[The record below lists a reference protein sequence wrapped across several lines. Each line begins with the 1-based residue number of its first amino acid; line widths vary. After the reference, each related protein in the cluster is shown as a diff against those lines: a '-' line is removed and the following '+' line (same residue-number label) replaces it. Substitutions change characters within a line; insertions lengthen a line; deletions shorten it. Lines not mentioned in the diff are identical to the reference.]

1 MTGLDEFNQFFGDIT
16 LGTLLKFGL
25 AVFFILYVCKHV
37 KAYLLEK
44 QKLELQKA
52 EIEQKRDKDLAEALE
67 GVRKYPEYRQ
77 QSIEIQ
83 HKLEDENCE
92 VRKDIQEFKTEFGA
106 AMTDLAERVKKMEED
121 TKRRERNKIRN
132 TLMQNYR
139 YYTNPETNP
148 THSWTRTERDTFW
161 SLFKEYEENG
171 GDGDMHTIVQP
182 AMERLIIVENETHIT
197 SK

>member
-1 MTGLDEFNQFFGDIT
+1 MTGLEQFNQFFGDIT
-16 LGTLLKFGL
+16 LRTLLGFAL
-25 AVFFILYVCKHV
+25 AIYFVFYISKQV
-37 KAYLLEK
+37 KEYLLEK
-44 QKLELQKA
+44 QKHELKKA

-67 GVRKYPEYRQ
+67 GVRQYPKYRQ

-92 VRKDIQEFKTEFGA
+92 VRKEIK
-106 AMTDLAERVKKMEED
+106 DLATRIEKMEED

-182 AMERLIIVENETHIT
+182 AMERLIIVEHETHIT

>member
-67 GVRKYPEYRQ
+67 GVRQYPKYRQ

-92 VRKDIQEFKTEFGA
+92 VRKEIQ
-106 AMTDLAERVKKMEED
+106 DLASRIDKMEEA
-121 TKRRERNKIRN
+121 TKRRERNKIRDR
-132 TLMQNYR
+132 LLQNYR
-139 YYTNPETNP
+139 YYTSSETNP
-148 THSWTRTERDTFW
+148 SHSWTRMESDAFW
-161 SLFKEYEENG
+161 ELFKEYEENG
-171 GDGDMHTIVQP
+171 GDGHMHTVVQP
-182 AMERLIIVENETHIT
+182 EMERLIIVEHDTHIT